1 MRRLIPATAL
11 LLIQCAMTTWPGSAR
26 AQPASTSI
34 DAVVAALAGGL
45 VERREC
51 VGVAVA
57 TDQGGKQNFYAYGE
71 VVRGTGRLPTA
82 AAAFEIG
89 SITKVFT
96 TTLLALESHRQLI
109 KLDAP
114 LQNYVPQG
122 VTVPSFSG
130 RQITLADLATHT
142 SGLPRQPPMQGD
154 SYSSAEMFAFLAS
167 YRLTRAPGTQF
178 EYSNLGVALLA
189 HALAQATGVPWE
201 TMVEREIT
209 SRLGMP
215 DTRLKL
221 DDEERTRL
229 AIGYNRTG
237 QRAKEN
243 MPTWPAFNG
252 AGALF
257 STISDMQR
265 FLAWNMGKLKV
276 NSLNDLLEDLHKPRF
291 ALPRPGAGIGLGW
304 QIAPLGERLS
314 AVWKNGG
321 TPGYSTYIGFVPG
334 ANSGIVLLAN
344 STKCPVTRVG
354 AQILAALN
362 GQAPGTNQELEGGD

>member
-1 MRRLIPATAL
+1 MRRLIPATTL
-11 LLIQCAMTTWPGSAR
+11 LLIQCATAAWPGSAR
-26 AQPASTSI
+26 AQPASPSV
-34 DAVVAALAGGL
+34 DAVLTALAGGL
-45 VERREC
+45 VERRAC

-57 TDQGGKQNFYAYGE
+57 TDHGGKQNLYAYGE
-71 VVRGTGRLPTA
+71 VTRGTGRAPTA
-82 AAAFEIG
+82 ATEFEIG

-96 TTLLALESHRQLI
+96 TTLLAFEAHRQVI
-109 KLDAP
+109 KLNAP

-122 VTVPSFSG
+122 IPVPSFAG

-142 SGLPRQPPMQGD
+142 SGLPRQPPMQGE

-209 SRLGMP
+209 TKLGMP

-221 DDEERTRL
+221 DDEQRTRL
-229 AIGYNRTG
+229 AIGYNRAG

-304 QIAPLGERLS
+304 QIVPLGGRLS
-314 AVWKNGG
+314 VVWKNGG
-321 TPGYSTYIGFVPG
+321 TPGYSSYIGFVPG

-362 GQAPGTNQELEGGD
+362 GQTPGTTQELEGGD

>member
-1 MRRLIPATAL
+1 MRRLIPATTL
-11 LLIQCAMTTWPGSAR
+11 FLIQCAMAAWPGSAR
-26 AQPASTSI
+26 AQPASTSV

-57 TDQGGKQNFYAYGE
+57 TDHGGKQNFYAYGE
-71 VVRGTGRLPTA
+71 IARGTGRPPTPA
-82 AAAFEIG
+82 TEFEMG

-96 TTLLALESHRQLI
+96 TTLLALESHHQMI

-114 LQNYVPQG
+114 LQSYVPQG
-122 VTVPSFSG
+122 ITVPTFSG

-178 EYSNLGVALLA
+178 EYSNLGVALVA
-189 HALAQATGVPWE
+189 HALTQATGVPWD
-201 TMVEREIT
+201 TMLEREIT
-209 SRLGMP
+209 SKLGMP

-229 AIGYNRTG
+229 AIGYNRAG

-276 NSLNDLLEDLHKPRF
+276 NSLNDLLEDLHEPRF
-291 ALPRPGAGIGLGW
+291 ALPRPGAGIGLAW
-304 QIAPLGERLS
+304 QIAPLGEHLS
-314 AVWKNGG
+314 VVWKNGG
-321 TPGYSTYIGFVPG
+321 TLGYSSYIGFVPD

-362 GQAPGTNQELEGGD
+362 GQAPGTTQELEGGD